1 LKTNQKKKPGAAGRR
16 VLRVLSGI
24 LASCTLLVASQP
36 AEATT
41 VAGEST
47 TILRMREST
56 LGDNMFPLYEYLHLY
71 ASDTGK
77 RGATSF
83 QLGGWGRVDLGDR
96 SHDERVDGD
105 IQYGFLSYQ
114 ANRNNL
120 QVNAGRQFV
129 VEGVATERL
138 DGLYMRTDLA
148 AGLTGALYVGSPVTT
163 ESHGWNTRLPGGEA
177 IYGGRIAH
185 SIPSLYTI
193 GLSALRN
200 EENGDGLREEEG
212 IDLWLRPLPM
222 LDLAGRST
230 YNSLSS
236 GWAEHAYTMTISAME
251 MLRVSGSFQMV
262 NYDDYF
268 YHVTTSALS
277 IANPLDP
284 ADDDR
289 LLRPGEELYK
299 YGGSVNVKLGKN
311 IGITGEYLRF
321 DYDLAGSANYYGAI
335 AGFATPNAFT
345 AGLSYHRMDG
355 DGDRMSYHQ
364 MRAWGSQK
372 LGPVDVTLDLFDLYF
387 DDEINGRRNTY
398 SLSAAAGYDFTPSLR
413 VAADAE
419 YLRSIDFD
427 HELRG
432 LVKVSYAFGLG
443 KEGR

>member
-1 LKTNQKKKPGAAGRR
+1 MKTNQKKKPGAAGRR
-16 VLRVLSGI
+16 VLKVLSGI
-24 LASCTLLVASQP
+24 LASCSLLVASQP

-41 VAGEST
+41 VAGQST

-71 ASDTGK
+71 ASDAGS

-96 SHDERVDGD
+96 SHEEEVDGD

-129 VEGVATERL
+129 AEGVATERV

-148 AGLTGALYVGSPVTT
+148 AGLTGALWVGSPVTT
-163 ESHGWNTRLPGGEA
+163 DPHRSEPRLRGGEA
-177 IYGGRIAH
+177 IYGGRVAH

-212 IDLWLRPLPM
+212 IDLWFRPLPM
-222 LDLAGRST
+222 LDLAGRSS

-236 GWAEHAYTMTISAME
+236 GWAEHAYTVTVSPMD

-268 YHVTTSALS
+268 YHVTTTAL
-277 IANPLDP
+277 ALVTDP
-284 ADDDR
+284 VATGDDR
-289 LLRPGEELYK
+289 QLRPGEELYK

-311 IGITGEYLRF
+311 VGITGEYLRF
-321 DYDLAGSANYYGAI
+321 DYDIAGSANYYGAI
-335 AGFATPNAFT
+335 AGFTAPNAFT
-345 AGLSYHRMDG
+345 AGLSYHRMDSNAG
-355 DGDRMSYHQ
+355 GSSYHQ
-364 MRAWGSQK
+364 MRAWGSQQ
-372 LGPVDVTLDLFDLYF
+372 LGPVDVTLDFFDVYF
-387 DDEINGRRNTY
+387 DSRINGRRNTY

>member
-1 LKTNQKKKPGAAGRR
+1 MKTNQKKTPGAAGRR
-16 VLRVLSGI
+16 ALRVLSGI
-24 LASCTLLVASQP
+24 LASCSLLVASQP
-36 AEATT
+36 AEATS
-41 VAGEST
+41 VAGQST

-71 ASDTGK
+71 ATDVGS
-77 RGATSF
+77 RGATSL

-96 SHDERVDGD
+96 SHEEELDGD

-129 VEGVATERL
+129 AEGVATDRI
-138 DGLYMRTDLA
+138 DGLYMRTDMA
-148 AGLTGALYVGSPVTT
+148 AGFTGSLYVGSPVTT
-163 ESHGWNTRLPGGEA
+163 EPNRDDSRFWGGEA
-177 IYGGRIAH
+177 IYGGRVAH

-222 LDLAGRST
+222 LDLAGRSS

-236 GWAEHAYTMTISAME
+236 GWMEHAYTMTISAMD
-251 MLRVSGSFQMV
+251 MLRVSGTFQMV

-268 YHVTTSALS
+268 YHVTTTALS
-277 IANPLDP
+277 IVDP
-284 ADDDR
+284 AAGDDR
-289 LLRPGEELYK
+289 LIRPGEELYK
-299 YGGSVNVKLGKN
+299 YGGSVNVKLGNN

-321 DYDLAGSANYYGAI
+321 DYDIAGSANYYGAM

-355 DGDRMSYHQ
+355 SADRMSYHQ
-364 MRAWGSQK
+364 MRVWGSQQ
-372 LGPVDVTLDLFDLYF
+372 LGPVDVTLDFFDVYF
-387 DDEINGRRNTY
+387 DDEVNGRRNTY
-398 SLSAAAGYDFTPSLR
+398 SLSAVAGYDFTPSLR